1 MADVVTVAIPVRD
14 GGPLLDEVLAA
25 ARAQRVDAEVE
36 LLVCDSGSRDGSVA
50 TAKRHGAEVVEI
62 APASFSHGGTRND
75 LMRRAAGS
83 HVAFLTQDATP
94 ADERWLARLL
104 AGFERA
110 DDVALTLGPY
120 RPRRD
125 APRPVRRELSEW
137 FAAMAPNGGPATVRL
152 ENAERP
158 VARSLIPQARMF
170 FSDANG
176 CIARAAWEDVPFR
189 DVVYA
194 EDRLLAAE
202 LLAAGYAKVYV
213 PTPPSSTPTATRPCS
228 TCAAAST
235 SGAALREISGY
246 VEPLSFVALLDAVRE
261 DGLSS
266 LPHHATRTIG
276 AYLGSRAPRLP
287 PGVRRSSRWRAA
299 RDPPALARA
308 PSAAHAAVPGP
319 ARGGVAH
326 DHFSFAPDPARALAR
341 LRALLRPRAGQGQ
354 ALVPRARAPGHRRHP
369 DLRRPR
375 R

>member
-25 ARAQRVDAEVE
+25 ARTQQVDAEVE

-125 APRPVRRELSEW
+125 APPSVRRELSEW

-176 CIARAAWEDVPFR
+176 CIARPAWEEVPFR
-189 DVVYA
+189 DVAYA

-213 PTPPSSTPTATRPCS
+213 PDAAVVHSHRYPPVQHLRRCFDEWR
-228 TCAAAST
+228 
-235 SGAALREISGY
+235 ALHEISGY
-246 VEPLSFVALLDAVRE
+246 VEPLSFVALFDAVRE
-261 DGLSS
+261 DGVSS

-287 PGVRRSSRWRAA
+287 RAVRQKLSLEGRA
-299 RDPPALARA
+299 
-308 PSAAHAAVPGP
+308 
-319 ARGGVAH
+319 
-326 DHFSFAPDPARALAR
+326 
-341 LRALLRPRAGQGQ
+341 
-354 ALVPRARAPGHRRHP
+354 
-369 DLRRPR
+369 
-375 R
+375 

>member
-1 MADVVTVAIPVRD
+1 
-14 GGPLLDEVLAA
+14 
-25 ARAQRVDAEVE
+25 
-36 LLVCDSGSRDGSVA
+36 VA

-125 APRPVRRELSEW
+125 APPPVRRELSEW

-152 ENAERP
+152 EKAERP

-176 CIARAAWEDVPFR
+176 CIARPAWEEVPFR
-189 DVVYA
+189 DVAYA

-213 PTPPSSTPTATRPCS
+213 PDAAVVHSHRYPPVQHLRRCFDEWR
-228 TCAAAST
+228 
-235 SGAALREISGY
+235 ALHEISGY
-246 VEPLSFVALLDAVRE
+246 VEPLSFVALFDAVRE

-287 PGVRRSSRWRAA
+287 PGVREKLSLEGRA
-299 RDPPALARA
+299 
-308 PSAAHAAVPGP
+308 
-319 ARGGVAH
+319 
-326 DHFSFAPDPARALAR
+326 
-341 LRALLRPRAGQGQ
+341 
-354 ALVPRARAPGHRRHP
+354 
-369 DLRRPR
+369 
-375 R
+375 